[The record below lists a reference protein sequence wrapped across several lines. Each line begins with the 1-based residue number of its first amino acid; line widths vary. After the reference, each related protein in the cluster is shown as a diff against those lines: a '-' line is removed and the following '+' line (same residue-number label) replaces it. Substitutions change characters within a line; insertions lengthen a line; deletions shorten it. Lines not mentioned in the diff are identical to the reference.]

1 MEFWE
6 IIVKFV
12 RNEMKKLAHHITSV
26 VNISYHIIWC
36 PKYRRKVLVNDVE
49 QRLKEILP
57 QIAEEMDCRIETME
71 VMPDH
76 VHIFM
81 HGTPILPVH
90 LIVKNLKA
98 VSARTLRS
106 EFPELKRR
114 MNTMWTRSYYCE
126 TIGSISEQA
135 IQKYIEDQKNA

>member
-1 MEFWE
+1 MG
-6 IIVKFV
+6 
-12 RNEMKKLAHHITSV
+12 
-26 VNISYHIIWC
+26 
-36 PKYRRKVLVNDVE
+36 
-49 QRLKEILP
+49 
-57 QIAEEMDCRIETME
+57 CRIETME

-81 HGTPILPVH
+81 RGTPTLPVH

-98 VSARTLRS
+98 VSARILRS

-126 TIGSISEQA
+126 TVGSISEQT
-135 IQKYIEDQKNA
+135 IQKYIENQKNA